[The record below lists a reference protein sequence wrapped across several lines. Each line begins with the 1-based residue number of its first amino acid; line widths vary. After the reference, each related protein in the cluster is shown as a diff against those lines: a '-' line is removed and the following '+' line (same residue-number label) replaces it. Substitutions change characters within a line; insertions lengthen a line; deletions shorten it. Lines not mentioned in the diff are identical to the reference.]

1 MESQAATAEPA
12 PISGSS
18 RDLRIAPYPPK
29 NKWSVAFGVAM
40 GLGILADWVLGIP
53 AIFAPNQTLEL
64 FGLRASANPAW
75 VAFSAL
81 LVVLLSLFYIPGAI
95 SPYRYPASAWLGV
108 LCRPPGVLFFLVLW
122 PGQYT
127 LFGLLDLLL
136 FAVQAPLL
144 ILAMRAVRWSGE
156 TQEEVHAASTPDV
169 FEYDGSTFAEVKAV
183 AFSGPYDTL
192 PYHRGLGPTNFLQF
206 LNASARN
213 LQDRRD
219 IRPRFDKLIH
229 QNGICFTGV
238 WRIDAESPYTGYFAK
253 GSTGLILARLSVA
266 GPLVKRGFRRSLG
279 MGGKIWPTMD
289 PDEKHKP
296 GNFVVVS
303 LLSGTTDKYVTDI
316 VMTNKPEIGIDPI
329 ANFIN
334 RVIFRLMDT
343 RPGFRQ
349 LHPISTLGVPRGGPL
364 VTPDLLLLK
373 VAESTPKVDAVDFR
387 DELRLSNYPSHTLVY
402 TINVRDF
409 GDREWK
415 RVGTIEL
422 TEDAISEGGDK
433 RLHFWIP
440 SDIPSRN

>member
-1 MESQAATAEPA
+1 
-12 PISGSS
+12 
-18 RDLRIAPYPPK
+18 
-29 NKWSVAFGVAM
+29 M

-53 AIFAPNQTLEL
+53 AIFAPNLTLDL
-64 FGLRASANPAW
+64 FGLRGSPNPVW

-95 SPYRYPASAWLGV
+95 APYRYVASAWLGV
-108 LCRPPGVLFFLVLW
+108 LCRPPGVLFFLLLW
-122 PGQYT
+122 RGQYT
-127 LFGLLDLLL
+127 MFGLLDLLL
-136 FAVQAPLL
+136 FVVQGSLL
-144 ILAMRAVRWSGE
+144 ILAMRAVRWTGE

-169 FEYDGSTFAEVKAV
+169 FEYDGSTFAEVKEV
-183 AFSGPYDTL
+183 AFSGPYAEL
-192 PYHRGLGPTNFLQF
+192 PYYRGLGPTSFLQF

-229 QNGICFTGV
+229 PNGICYTGV
-238 WRIDAESPYTGYFAK
+238 WRIDGESPYTGYFAK
-253 GSTGLILARLSVA
+253 GSTGLILARVSVA

-289 PDEKHKP
+289 PNEKHKP

-303 LLSGTTDKYVTDI
+303 LLSGTTDKCVTDI

-349 LHPISTLGVPRGGPL
+349 LHPVSTLGVPRGGPI
-364 VTPDLLLLK
+364 VTPDLMLLK
-373 VAESTPKVDAVDFR
+373 VAEGTPKVDAVDFR
-387 DELRLSNYPSHTLVY
+387 DELRLSNYPNRTLVY
-402 TINVRDF
+402 SINVRDF
-409 GDREWK
+409 GDLEWK
-415 RVGTIEL
+415 CIGSIEL
-422 TEDAISEGGDK
+422 TDDAISEGGDK

>member
-1 MESQAATAEPA
+1 MESQAAIPEPA
-12 PISGSS
+12 PSSDSS
-18 RDLRIAPYPPK
+18 RDPRVAPYPPK
-29 NKWSVAFGVAM
+29 NTWSVAFGVAM

-53 AIFAPNQTLEL
+53 AIFAPNLTLDL
-64 FGLRASANPAW
+64 FGLRGSPNPVW

-95 SPYRYPASAWLGV
+95 APYRYVASAWLGV
-108 LCRPPGVLFFLVLW
+108 LCRPPGVLFFLLLW
-122 PGQYT
+122 RGQYT
-127 LFGLLDLLL
+127 MFGLLDLLL
-136 FAVQAPLL
+136 FVVQGSLL
-144 ILAMRAVRWSGE
+144 ILAMRAVRWTGE

-169 FEYDGSTFAEVKAV
+169 FEYDGSTFAEVKEV
-183 AFSGPYDTL
+183 AFSGPYAEL
-192 PYHRGLGPTNFLQF
+192 PYYRGLGPTSFLQF

-229 QNGICFTGV
+229 PNGICYTGV
-238 WRIDAESPYTGYFAK
+238 WRIDGESPYTGYFAK
-253 GSTGLILARLSVA
+253 GSTGLILARVSVA

-289 PDEKHKP
+289 PNEKHKP

-303 LLSGTTDKYVTDI
+303 LLSGTTDKCVTDI

-343 RPGFRQ
+343 RPGFR
-349 LHPISTLGVPRGGPL
+349 R
-364 VTPDLLLLK
+364 
-373 VAESTPKVDAVDFR
+373 
-387 DELRLSNYPSHTLVY
+387 TLVY
-402 TINVRDF
+402 SINVRDF
-409 GDREWK
+409 GDLEWK
-415 RVGTIEL
+415 CIGSIEL
-422 TEDAISEGGDK
+422 TDDAISEGGDK